1 MPDAAGTGG
10 QYLLVADGELLL
22 SGKAFEK
29 WSTVFVTADEA
40 PPRIAAGDTGLDLL
54 VLQFPKQP
62 GPRHAT

>member
-1 MPDAAGTGG
+1 MALGDGLEETDI
-10 QYLLVADGELLL
+10 LGELLL
-22 SGKAFEK
+22 SGTAFEK

-40 PPRIAAGDTGLDLL
+40 PPRIAAGDKGLDLL